1 MLEKL
6 NYATSNR
13 GVAFL
18 RFIIDTDGMWKIFL
32 LFILYSCSQ
41 LSQKNPPHDA
51 ETISL
56 GPVYD
61 HLRSSYLKGCVDAY
75 KSLKVPLAF
84 ETCLHKAILHEK
96 EIREIMDQD
105 S

>member
-1 MLEKL
+1 MPLP
-6 NYATSNR
+6 SG

-18 RFIIDTDGMWKIFL
+18 RFIIETDGMWKIFL

-41 LSQKNPPHDA
+41 LSPKNPAHNGV

-84 ETCLHKAILHEK
+84 ETCLDKAILHEK
-96 EIREIMDQD
+96 EVREIMDQD